1 MVASLQAFSV
11 AYRPVV
17 LVLWVSVLVL
27 VEVVVVV
34 ASCIQPFSVL
44 DMFALVHIVVV
55 LQPLVLVYALHE

>member
-1 MVASLQAFSV
+1 MVASSQAFSV

-17 LVLWVSVLVL
+17 LVLLVLVL
-27 VEVVVVV
+27 VLVAVVVAV

-44 DMFALVHIVVV
+44 DMFVSVHIVVV